1 MTKFNLF
8 CFSWTVEEFKKIIFV
23 VEMGFG
29 GLSLNIS
36 HLKRSMVVWKRSLRT
51 HFHSGLTVWAGEHG
65 THTVAPPSGPRR
77 RGVR

>member
-36 HLKRSMVVWKRSLRT
+36 HLKRSTVVWKRSLRT
-51 HFHSGLTVWAGEHG
+51 HFHSGLIRMGRRAWDTHG
-65 THTVAPPSGPRR
+65 RPS
-77 RGVR
+77 